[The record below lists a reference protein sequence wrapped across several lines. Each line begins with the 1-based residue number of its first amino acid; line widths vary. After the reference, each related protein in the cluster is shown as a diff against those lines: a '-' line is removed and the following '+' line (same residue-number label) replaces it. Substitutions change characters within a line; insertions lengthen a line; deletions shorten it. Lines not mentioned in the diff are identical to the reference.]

1 MKILIFINFII
12 IIIFVYSDNNEIEIK
27 NTSFKSNKC
36 YNNLNFN
43 FTINLTKRNI
53 ENITGTFF
61 NVNSFEEYEFTCKNL
76 SANEETLICKFNDSL
91 IDGTYNFSTLE
102 YIIDDENYEINNKSN
117 ITFNYAKNY
126 ALIDEILTQ
135 NQTIHLDHNH
145 FFKIIF
151 QTMNVEGHNYIIE
164 LENPIN
170 KSEKYNFTEENITC
184 NFGIM
189 YINLNLIGNNNFSLN
204 ENQTKNFSV
213 NITNPCYKKENFT
226 FSITLNRSCVN
237 CTIES
242 ELLSN
247 QPNYTN
253 PFFDESFNIFK
264 SNFSLILNILL
275 LLFI

>member
-1 MKILIFINFII
+1 MKFLIFINFII
-12 IIIFVYSDNNEIEIK
+12 ILNVYSNNVKIEIK
-27 NTSFKSNKC
+27 DTSFTSDEC

-43 FTINLTKRNI
+43 FSLKNPIGVDF
-53 ENITGTFF
+53 ENITGNFLNETLEEF
-61 NVNSFEEYEFTCKNL
+61 NFTCYNI
-76 SANEETLICKFNDSL
+76 SAKDETLLCKFDEQLENGNYTFSNFNNNITNDDSSVSNDSD
-91 IDGTYNFSTLE
+91 ITL
-102 YIIDDENYEINNKSN
+102 
-117 ITFNYAKNY
+117 NYAKNY

-164 LENPIN
+164 LVNLNNPL
-170 KSEKYNFTEENITC
+170 ETYNFTEENITC

-189 YINLNLIGNNNFSLN
+189 YINLNLIGNKNFSLA
-204 ENQTKNFSV
+204 ENQTKIFSV

-226 FSITLNRSCVN
+226 FNITLNRSCVN

-247 QPNYTN
+247 QPNYIN

>member
-1 MKILIFINFII
+1 MKFLIFINFII
-12 IIIFVYSDNNEIEIK
+12 ILNVYSNNIKIEIK
-27 NTSFKSNKC
+27 NTSFTSDECN
-36 YNNLNFN
+36 NNLNFN
-43 FTINLTKRNI
+43 FSLKNPIGVDF
-53 ENITGTFF
+53 ENITGNFLNETLEEF
-61 NVNSFEEYEFTCKNL
+61 NFTCYNI
-76 SANEETLICKFNDSL
+76 SAKDETLICKFDEPLEN
-91 IDGTYNFSTLE
+91 GNYTFSKF
-102 YIIDDENYEINNKSN
+102 NN
-117 ITFNYAKNY
+117 ITNDDSSDSSDSEITLNYAKNY

-164 LENPIN
+164 LVNPN
-170 KSEKYNFTEENITC
+170 TSEKYNFTEKNITC

-189 YINLNLIGNNNFSLN
+189 YINLNLIGNNNFSLTV
-204 ENQTKNFSV
+204 NQTKNFSV
-213 NITNPCYKKENFT
+213 NIINPCYKRENFK
-226 FSITLNRSCVN
+226 FNITLNRSCEN